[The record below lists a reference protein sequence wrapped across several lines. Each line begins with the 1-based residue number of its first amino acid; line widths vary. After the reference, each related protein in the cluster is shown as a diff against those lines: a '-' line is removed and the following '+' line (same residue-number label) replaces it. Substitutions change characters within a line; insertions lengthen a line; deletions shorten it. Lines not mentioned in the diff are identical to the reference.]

1 MPGYAAKQKVCDL
14 GQSHP
19 EAHGTEISHE
29 KSTNDI
35 SNIVNVIYDS
45 ILALNSV
52 K

>member
-35 SNIVNVIYDS
+35 SNIVNVIYDL
-45 ILALNSV
+45 ILALSF
-52 K
+52 

>member
-29 KSTNDI
+29 NPQMTFQ
-35 SNIVNVIYDS
+35 
-45 ILALNSV
+45 IL
-52 K
+52 